1 MEPKKCEQF
10 SRDCFYNKL
19 SLNFYAENIS
29 PEIHNRQKQFSKW
42 TQQIDI
48 CSECIKQKYELD

>member
-10 SRDCFYNKL
+10 SRDCFYDKL
-19 SLNFYAENIS
+19 SLNFYAENIALDNY
-29 PEIHNRQKQFSKW
+29 NRQKRFSKW

-48 CSECIKQKYELD
+48 CAECIKQKNESD